1 MRQQDRP
8 SVVSRDTLVRD
19 DDAALGQQQLNIS
32 EAQAEHVIEPYSVA
46 DEVCRETVAMMRV
59 WRLLHAIILAQAV
72 ADRQLT

>member
-46 DEVCRETVAMMRV
+46 DEVCRETVAMVRV
-59 WRLLHAIILAQAV
+59 WRLFMPSSLP
-72 ADRQLT
+72 RPS